1 MLYYLTFGLALGMA
15 AGFSPGPLL
24 TLVISETLTHGLSSG
39 IKVALAPIITDAPIV
54 LATFLIATQLSDV
67 NNILGIISLIGGC
80 YVLYMAYEST
90 KQKDQKNTQ
99 INTKP
104 RSLLKG
110 VITNALSPHP
120 YLFWLSVGAPTV
132 AKSIN
137 VSVIAPILFISGF
150 YLMLVGSKV
159 FLAVLVGK
167 SKSFLNGA
175 AYIYTMRFLAFTLG
189 IFAIILFIDGLK
201 LLGIYQT

>member
-1 MLYYLTFGLALGMA
+1 MFYYLTFGLALGLA

-24 TLVISETLTHGLSSG
+24 TLVLSETLKHGLSSG

-54 LATFLIATQLSDV
+54 LITFLIATQLSDV

-90 KQKDQKNTQ
+90 QQENQKSNP

-104 RSLLKG
+104 KSLLKG

-132 AKSIN
+132 AQSMN
-137 VSVIAPILFISGF
+137 VNAIAPILFIGGF
-150 YLMLVGSKV
+150 YLLLIGSKV

-167 SKSFLNGA
+167 SKTFLSGP
-175 AYIYTMRFLAFTLG
+175 AYIYTMKFLAFTLV
-189 IFAIILFIDGLK
+189 IFAIILFVDGLT
-201 LLGIYQT
+201 LLGIVKT

>member
-54 LATFLIATQLSDV
+54 LVTFLIATQFSDV

-80 YVLYMAYEST
+80 YVLYMAYKST
-90 KQKDQKNTQ
+90 KQKDQQNTQ

-137 VSVIAPILFISGF
+137 ISVITTILFISGF

-167 SKSFLNGA
+167 SKTFLSGE

-189 IFAIILFIDGLK
+189 IFAIILFIDGLT
-201 LLGIYQT
+201 LLGVYEV

>member
-1 MLYYLTFGLALGMA
+1 MLYYLTFGLALGLA